1 MEMEMEMEMEMDM
14 HRTVKTWSEFQGHWD
29 GLLNFLMEGECAQFA
44 YEFPALERIVDE
56 LRKDEMSDVR
66 PGVKG
71 TKLSK
76 ESVKEGFAALSIE
89 EAMRSSFGLAH
100 YRLSRFDAPG
110 KCLEGFGERVLEPWK
125 AALLAH
131 GFTFERCYPIV
142 FISGAGCATN
152 YHMDFSH
159 VLAWQV
165 YGVKNFCGLKDPDK
179 WMPREGRLNYKPTE
193 LEMPGDL
200 KEEDA
205 LCYRMGPGAVLWNQ
219 LLTPH
224 WVDAGEG
231 VAMSINLSH
240 GGLRYEG
247 KLCRNE
253 ADLVAY
259 REREPGKAPEKVS
272 GVY

>member
-1 MEMEMEMEMEMDM
+1 MR
-14 HRTVKTWSEFQGHWD
+14 RTVSTWQGFKEHWN
-29 GLLNFLMEGECAQFA
+29 GLHNFLMEGECARFSYA
-44 YEFPALERIVDE
+44 FPDLARIVDE
-56 LRKDEMSDVR
+56 LRKDELAEVR

-76 ESVKEGFAALSIE
+76 ESVKEEFARLPIE
-89 EAMRSSFGLAH
+89 KAMESSFGLAH

-110 KCLEGFGERVLEPWK
+110 KCLHGFKEAVLDPWTK
-125 AALLAH
+125 ALSDQ
-131 GFTFERCYPIV
+131 GFTFNRCYPII
-142 FISGAGCATN
+142 FISGKGCATN

-159 VLAWQV
+159 VLAWQI
-165 YGVKNFCGLKDPDK
+165 YGVKNFCGLADPDK
-179 WMPREGRLNYKPTE
+179 WMPKEGRLNYKPTE
-193 LEMPGDL
+193 LEMPADL

-205 LCYRMGPGAVLWNQ
+205 LCYRMAPGAVLWNQ

-231 VAMSINLSH
+231 VAMSVNLSH
-240 GGLRYEG
+240 GGLRYDG

-253 ADLVAY
+253 ADLEAY
-259 REREPGKAPEKVS
+259 RAAMPEKAPEKVT